1 MSILKD
7 PEGIEILNLNKIA
20 DLLDQHVLEIGCG
33 DGRLTS
39 RYAPLA
45 ARVTAIDP
53 DAAALLATS
62 SNIPANLK
70 RMSSFIRAN
79 AFDLPFPVNK
89 FDLALFS
96 WSL

>member
-1 MSILKD
+1 MPVQKD

-20 DLLDQHVLEIGCG
+20 DFSDQHVLEIGCG

-53 DAAALLATS
+53 DVAALLAAG
-62 SNIPANLK
+62 SNLPANLK

-79 AFDLPFPVNK
+79 AIDLPFPGQK
-89 FDLALFS
+89 FDIALLS
-96 WSL
+96 WSF

>member
-7 PEGIEILNLNKIA
+7 PEGIEILNLNNIA
-20 DLLDQHVLEIGCG
+20 DLSDQHVLEIGCG

-39 RYAPLA
+39 RFAPHA
-45 ARVTAIDP
+45 ARVTSIDP
-53 DAAALLATS
+53 DAAALLAAS
-62 SNIPANLK
+62 SNLPANLK

-79 AFDLPFPVNK
+79 AIDLPFPVQK
-89 FDLALFS
+89 FDLALLS